1 MPRSFR
7 QRRVA
12 HSLSLACVAIVLACG
27 GTGFTSL
34 LTGVRSPP
42 PPSSSL
48 RLSPSHQFKIARQAS
63 GAASESIAVKKGDR
77 VQVFYENVW
86 YDCEVLDVDNDG
98 KTCTARYDDGGDEEG
113 DIDVAERVRAMPP
126 PMKLEKGKRVEVEF
140 EGQWYDCEI
149 LAVSEDGETC
159 TAKYDDGEEE
169 ESDIAVRQRV
179 REPRIKFD
187 DLEVGQKFAGKVTS
201 IAPFGA
207 FVDIGAERD
216 GLVHISRIAD
226 ERIEDIYEY
235 VSEGQEV
242 DVWVS
247 QVTEDGKLGLAMLE
261 SKVGGAQRRGPQDF
275 SAFVDVPSD
284 QWLTGTVARIA
295 PFGFFVTV
303 APPEGGDAADG
314 LVHITQIRDGF
325 VENTEDEAE
334 VGQEIKVR
342 VQSVDLDQ
350 GRMSL
355 SMKEPGSGG
364 GGSRAPADLTP
375 FADAHPD
382 EWLSGEVARTAPFG
396 AFVTVTS
403 ADGKSTADGLVHIT
417 QIRDGFVESV
427 EDELEAGQ
435 EVKVRVLSVD
445 TGAGKMSLSMK
456 EADGY

>member
-1 MPRSFR
+1 
-7 QRRVA
+7 
-12 HSLSLACVAIVLACG
+12 
-27 GTGFTSL
+27 
-34 LTGVRSPP
+34 
-42 PPSSSL
+42 
-48 RLSPSHQFKIARQAS
+48 
-63 GAASESIAVKKGDR
+63 VKKGDR

-86 YDCEVLDVDNDG
+86 YDCEVLEVAGDG

-126 PMKLEKGKRVEVEF
+126 PMKLEKGQRVEVEF

-149 LAVSEDGETC
+149 MAVSEDGETC
-159 TAKYDDGEEE
+159 TAKYDEGDEE
-169 ESDIAVRQRV
+169 ESDIEVRQRV
-179 REPRIKFD
+179 REPRIKFA
-187 DLEVGQKFAGKVTS
+187 DLEVGQKFKGKVVS

-226 ERIEDIYEY
+226 ARVDDIYDY

-247 QVTEDGKLGLAMLE
+247 QVTEDGKLGLAMVE
-261 SKVGGAQRRGPQDF
+261 SKIAASPRRGPQDF
-275 SAFVDVPSD
+275 SAFAGVPSD

-295 PFGFFVTV
+295 PFGLFVTV
-303 APPEGGDAADG
+303 APPEGGDTADG

-334 VGQEIKVR
+334 VGQEIQVR
-342 VQSVDLDQ
+342 VMDVDLDQ
-350 GRMSL
+350 GRMRL

-364 GGSRAPADLTP
+364 GGGRAPADLTP
-375 FADAHPD
+375 FADVGPD
-382 EWLSGEVARTAPFG
+382 EWLSGKVARTAGFG
-396 AFVTVTS
+396 AFVTVSS

-427 EDELEAGQ
+427 EDELEVGQ
-435 EVKVRVLSVD
+435 EVKVRVQSVD
-445 TGAGKMSLSMK
+445 TDAGKMSLSMK
-456 EADGY
+456 DPEAY